1 MRIGYC
7 KPKCSTGGAHIIFK
21 GQERLESCMLLQVSC

>member
-7 KPKCSTGGAHIIFK
+7 CKSEYSTGGAHIIFK
-21 GQERLESCMLLQVSC
+21 GQERLTRI